1 MIYFQVEDV
10 NAKFLEL
17 VDLEAKNWIL
27 EQKPKPKVAA
37 PTKKAIASKPF
48 KPKAKASS
56 NIKAMMAAKRKAAMT
71 VNKENEN
78 ANIQIPEI
86 QITKNEEEIP
96 KKQVICT
103 NFKSGNERFI
113 YKPTGPFDVNSSKIK
128 KLCIFQNFI
137 NKALKL

>member
-10 NAKFLEL
+10 NAKFSEL

-27 EQKPKPKVAA
+27 EQKPKPKVA
-37 PTKKAIASKPF
+37 PTKKAIVSKPF

-56 NIKAMMAAKRKAAMT
+56 NIKAMMAAKRKAAMM

-86 QITKNEEEIP
+86 QITKNEEIP

-128 KLCIFQNFI
+128 KICIFQNFI

>member
-10 NAKFLEL
+10 NTKFSEL

-27 EQKPKPKVAA
+27 EQKSKPKVA
-37 PTKKAIASKPF
+37 PTKKAIVSKPF

-56 NIKAMMAAKRKAAMT
+56 NIKAMMAAKRKAAMM

-78 ANIQIPEI
+78 VNQQIPEI
-86 QITKNEEEIP
+86 QITKSEEIP

-113 YKPTGPFDVNSSKIK
+113 YKPGPFDVNSSKIK
-128 KLCIFQNFI
+128 KLCFFQNFI

>member
-10 NAKFLEL
+10 NTKFSEL
-17 VDLEAKNWIL
+17 ADLEAKNWIL
-27 EQKPKPKVAA
+27 EQKPKPKVAPA
-37 PTKKAIASKPF
+37 KKAIVSKPF

-56 NIKAMMAAKRKAAMT
+56 NIKAMMAAKRKAAMMA
-71 VNKENEN
+71 NKENEN
-78 ANIQIPEI
+78 ENQQIPEI
-86 QITKNEEEIP
+86 QITKHEEIP

-103 NFKSGNERFI
+103 NFKSGNERVI
-113 YKPTGPFDVNSSKIK
+113 YKPGPFDVNSSKIK

>member
-1 MIYFQVEDV
+1 MIFFQVEDV
-10 NAKFLEL
+10 NTKFSEL

-27 EQKPKPKVAA
+27 EQKPKPKVV
-37 PTKKAIASKPF
+37 PTKKAIVSKPF

-56 NIKAMMAAKRKAAMT
+56 NIKAMMAAKRKAAMMA
-71 VNKENEN
+71 NKENEN
-78 ANIQIPEI
+78 ANQQIPEI
-86 QITKNEEEIP
+86 QITKDEEIP

-103 NFKSGNERFI
+103 NFKSGSERFI
-113 YKPTGPFDVNSSKIK
+113 YKPGPFDVNSSKIK